1 MAIAKRTHL
10 YPYRTQKLSS
20 LASNVVGLTPCETR
34 TLPGNSESLPF
45 GRFFFY
51 FNFIYFD
58 FLSKIEYHSIV
69 IYNWRFENVL
79 FRR

>member
-1 MAIAKRTHL
+1 
-10 YPYRTQKLSS
+10 
-20 LASNVVGLTPCETR
+20 
-34 TLPGNSESLPF
+34 LPGNSEGLPF